1 MRWEQKTPT
10 KYTHTYT
17 YKHTSSRHS
26 DIAVH
31 NEIDKTENQKPN
43 RRVAGYNTATVTLC
57 GGSSSSVDGCD
68 SGRAARGIHLAS
80 PHHTLDSR
88 TPTSRHTYASIHMYS
103 WVCVYILCK
112 WWWNCSFCCCQN
124 GNEKTHTQAQTHHS
138 SSSSSDRHRKQSDKV
153 KKSGCKLRDDANAIS
168 PWQWRRHVQIHAY
181 ILTPGHT
188 CMATTALALVLCSL
202 QWSNTCW
209 NLIGNNYNTEWGC
222 CCRYWGGAS
231 IKSVYLRIG
240 AAAASAGALLWWW
253 WKWKPC
259 NYRFLFGALTALRIG
274 GEGSVPESIQIRREG
289 ESESK
294 IDDGAFTCTTKE
306 NNKYVNR

>member
-1 MRWEQKTPT
+1 M
-10 KYTHTYT
+10 
-17 YKHTSSRHS
+17 
-26 DIAVH
+26 
-31 NEIDKTENQKPN
+31 
-43 RRVAGYNTATVTLC
+43 
-57 GGSSSSVDGCD
+57 
-68 SGRAARGIHLAS
+68 
-80 PHHTLDSR
+80 
-88 TPTSRHTYASIHMYS
+88 YA
-103 WVCVYILCK
+103 WVCVCVYILCK

-124 GNEKTHTQAQTHHS
+124 GNEKTHTQAKTHHS
-138 SSSSSDRHRKQSDKV
+138 SSSDGHRKQSDKV
-153 KKSGCKLRDDANAIS
+153 KKKVDASCATMPTPSHHGNGGDTYKYM
-168 PWQWRRHVQIHAY
+168 HMY
-181 ILTPGHT
+181 ILTPRHT

-222 CCRYWGGAS
+222 CCCCHWGGAS

-274 GEGSVPESIQIRREG
+274 GEGSVSESIQIRREG

-294 IDDGAFTCTTKE
+294 IDDGAFTCTAKE
-306 NNKYVNR
+306 NNNKYVKR